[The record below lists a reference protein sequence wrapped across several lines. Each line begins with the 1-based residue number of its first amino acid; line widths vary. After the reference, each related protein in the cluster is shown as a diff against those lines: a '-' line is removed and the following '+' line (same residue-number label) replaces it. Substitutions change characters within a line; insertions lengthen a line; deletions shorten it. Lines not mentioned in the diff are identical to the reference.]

1 MTKNPASLA
10 SSEPLAHEAGLD
22 VARETY
28 RTISLYAPNR
38 APADVDLSDN
48 TNLWG
53 IPPAAAKAITG
64 SAAALVTRYPA
75 LYAADV
81 KDAIAAYTGVEPD
94 MVVTGCGSDDV
105 LDSAIRAFG
114 DPGAA
119 VAYPDPSF
127 AMIPIFAQMNG
138 LRSVPVPLTDAHDAD
153 ADAFIAAGCEITY
166 LCSPNNPTGGLFS
179 RDAVMRIV
187 EASEGIVVI
196 DEAYA
201 EFASWN
207 CLDLLQRFPRVVITR
222 TLSKAFGLAGL
233 RIGYALGDPGIVA
246 EIEKSRGPYKVNALA
261 QQAAVSAL
269 TTDLGWVR
277 DHVREAIVN
286 RQRLATELAKI
297 GLAPLPSESNFVLVP
312 VPDANAL
319 DSALREKGIAVRP
332 FRALPRI
339 GDALRI
345 SVGPWPLLQ
354 RCIDGL
360 SGLLTVQP

>member
-1 MTKNPASLA
+1 MRNTSAVSGA
-10 SSEPLAHEAGLD
+10 ESAALD

-38 APADVDLSDN
+38 APAEVDLSDN

-53 IPPAAAKAITG
+53 IPPAAARAIVG
-64 SAAALVTRYPA
+64 SASSAVTRYPA
-75 LYAADV
+75 LYAADA
-81 KDAIAAYTGVEPD
+81 KKAIADYVGVDTD

-114 DPGAA
+114 DPGDA

-138 LRSVPVPLTDAHDAD
+138 LRSVGIPLTDAHDAD
-153 ADAFIAAGCEITY
+153 AEAFIAAGAGINY

-179 RDAVMRIV
+179 RDTIMSIV
-187 EASEGIVVI
+187 EASDGIVVI

-233 RIGYALGDPGIVA
+233 RIGYALGDPAIIA
-246 EIEKSRGPYKVNALA
+246 EIEKSRGPYKVNSLA

-269 TTDLGWVR
+269 TTDLAWVQ
-277 DHVREAIVN
+277 DHVREAITN
-286 RQRLATELAKI
+286 RQRLAAGLANI
-297 GLAPLPSESNFVLVP
+297 GLAPLPSESNFILVP
-312 VPDANAL
+312 VTDAVAL
-319 DSALREKGIAVRP
+319 DAALREHGIAVRP
-332 FRALPRI
+332 FRALPKI

-345 SVGPWPLLQ
+345 SVGPWPMLQ
-354 RCIDGL
+354 RCVDAL
-360 SGLLTVQP
+360 SGLVTVAR